1 MKKMWTK
8 KDDAYLKRHWQEMSD
23 EEIGENLGKYKD
35 TIKKHRCKLGL
46 LKKHGVGVKWT
57 EEEISILR
65 ENYPYMSS
73 KEVAA
78 LLGWS
83 KSDIQVISKAN
94 SMGLGKTYRH
104 NMEWMSEHDDEIR
117 AMKEKDMTVAAI
129 ACVLG
134 VSASLVYKYW
144 QKQRGNSRKKAVE
157 QYTLG
162 GVKLAEY
169 KCPAEAGRAMGANS
183 GSGIIQCCNGKTKT
197 AYGFIW
203 RYKS

>member
-23 EEIGENLGKYKD
+23 QEIGEKLDRSKAA
-35 TIKKHRCKLGL
+35 IRKHRRRLGL
-46 LKKHGVGVKWT
+46 LRNTLVGVKWT
-57 EEEISILR
+57 EEETVILR
-65 ENYPYMSS
+65 EKYPNMSS

-83 KSDIQVISKAN
+83 KSDRQVSTKGTLL
-94 SMGLGKTYRH
+94 GLRKVYKH
-104 NMEWMSEHDDEIR
+104 NMEWMAEHDEEIR

-144 QKQRGNSRKKAVE
+144 QKQRGNSRKKTVE

-169 KCPAEAGRAMGANS
+169 GSPIEAGRKMGADS
-183 GSGIIQCCNGKTKT
+183 GSNISQCCNGKIQT